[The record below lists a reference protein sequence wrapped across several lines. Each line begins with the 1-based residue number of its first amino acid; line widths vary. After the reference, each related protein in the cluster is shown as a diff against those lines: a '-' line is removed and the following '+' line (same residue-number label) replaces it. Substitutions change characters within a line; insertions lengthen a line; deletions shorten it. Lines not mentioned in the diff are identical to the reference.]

1 MLDDI
6 DKAIVR
12 ELQVDGRL
20 PYAQL
25 GPKVGLSQAAVR
37 QRVQRLIG
45 SGVMQVVAVTDPLRL
60 GFTLQAMVGIRATG
74 DLSSL
79 AAALAEV
86 PEIDYVVVSSGRFD
100 LLLEVVCEGHEE
112 LYALLDD
119 RVRCLEGVLTAEV
132 FTYLHLEKQ
141 TYSWGK
147 TREHPSG
154 LRRRAGQDEL
164 HGKAPHGELL
174 AGHHLESCPGD
185 GSLCIDRAAVNE
197 AREVLV

>member
-1 MLDDI
+1 MSLRRPAGPIESITLDDI

-12 ELQVDGRL
+12 ELQVDGRM

-37 QRVQRLIG
+37 QRVQRLIN

-74 DLSSL
+74 DLK
-79 AAALAEV
+79 ALAERLSKV
-86 PEIDYVVVSSGRFD
+86 PEIDYVVVASGRFD

-112 LYALLDD
+112 LFELLNDE
-119 RVRCLEGVLTAEV
+119 VRCLDGVLTVEV

-141 TYSWGK
+141 TYSWG
-147 TREHPSG
+147 TR
-154 LRRRAGQDEL
+154 
-164 HGKAPHGELL
+164 
-174 AGHHLESCPGD
+174 
-185 GSLCIDRAAVNE
+185 
-197 AREVLV
+197 

>member
-1 MLDDI
+1 MSLRRPAGPIESITLDDI

-12 ELQVDGRL
+12 ELQVDGRM

-37 QRVQRLIG
+37 QRVQRLIN

-74 DLSSL
+74 DLK
-79 AAALAEV
+79 ALAERLSKV
-86 PEIDYVVVSSGRFD
+86 PEIDYVVVASGRFD

-112 LYALLDD
+112 LFELLNDD
-119 RVRCLEGVLTAEV
+119 VRCLDGVLTVEV

-141 TYSWGK
+141 TYSWG
-147 TREHPSG
+147 TR
-154 LRRRAGQDEL
+154 
-164 HGKAPHGELL
+164 
-174 AGHHLESCPGD
+174 
-185 GSLCIDRAAVNE
+185 
-197 AREVLV
+197 